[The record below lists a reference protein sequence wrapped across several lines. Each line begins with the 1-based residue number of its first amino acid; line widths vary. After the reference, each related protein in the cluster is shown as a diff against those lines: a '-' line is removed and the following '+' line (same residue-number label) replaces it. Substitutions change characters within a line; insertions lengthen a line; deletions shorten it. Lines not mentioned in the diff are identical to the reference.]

1 MIGDLDPR
9 RPAAI
14 LYRTH
19 FWTAALEAELLK
31 LAEAVGDRYDIW
43 VIGYAEAGVDFAVP
57 PPARKILFNQRH
69 LRALGLPASC
79 PCHPAPI
86 PPRNLDW
93 ALLQFYRMIPEYQHY
108 WMIEYD
114 VRYSGNWDHLLQEL
128 DDPAVDLLATVIQR
142 RSEHPGWSHW
152 YSLCTLPVD
161 GLPQHHDR
169 QVKAFAPMM
178 RLTQRA
184 FAAVDAAYR
193 RGWHGHYEA
202 LWPTVIEAAGMRI
215 EDIGGSGSFTP
226 AARVGRHYTST
237 AGSSSLWPGS
247 FIFRP
252 AIPESEMK
260 NAIPLL
266 WHPVKPAETP
276 PWVAGAAPINRE

>member
-1 MIGDLDPR
+1 MIGELEPR

-14 LYRTH
+14 IYRTH
-19 FWTAALEAELLK
+19 FWMPALEAELLK
-31 LAEAVGDRYDIW
+31 LSLAVGDRYDIW
-43 VIGYAEAGVDFAVP
+43 VICYAEAGVDFTVP

-69 LRALGLPASC
+69 MRALGVPSRCAC
-79 PCHPAPI
+79 RPEPI
-86 PPRNLDW
+86 PARNLDL
-93 ALLQFYRMIPEYQHY
+93 ALLHFYRMVPEYQHY

-114 VRYSGNWDHLLQEL
+114 VRYSGNWNRLLREL
-128 DDPAVDLLATVIQR
+128 DDPAVDFLGTAVQR
-142 RSEHPGWSHW
+142 RRENPGWVHW
-152 YSLCTLPVD
+152 RTLCALD
-161 GLPQHHDR
+161 DLPQHHDQ

-184 FAAVDAAYR
+184 FAAVDDAYR

-202 LWPTVIEAAGMRI
+202 LWPTVIAAAGMRI

-226 AARVGRHYTST
+226 AARAGRHYTCT
-237 AGSSSLWPGS
+237 ADHGHLWPGS

-252 AIPESEMK
+252 SIPEADINDSM
-260 NAIPLL
+260 PML

-276 PWVAGAAPINRE
+276 PWADKAGPVNL